1 MYLLYGFKQ
10 TLKERG
16 QSKGF
21 PQGLPQSYPLLKRLC
36 FFMVDVYSMA
46 LRVLIDIVFPF
57 SKILKPITL
66 K

>member
-1 MYLLYGFKQ
+1 MHLLYGFKR
-10 TLKERG
+10 TLKDRG

-21 PQGLPQSYPLLKRLC
+21 PQGRLQSYPLLKRLC

>member
-1 MYLLYGFKQ
+1 
-10 TLKERG
+10 
-16 QSKGF
+16 
-21 PQGLPQSYPLLKRLC
+21 
-36 FFMVDVYSMA
+36 MVDVYSMA